1 VSPELERNVVVDRQG
16 THFYSDLKQ
25 SRKILGDPKPH
36 ETLLP
41 VGLVATRA
49 MESMPDFP
57 EQIRG
62 ERPADRRFADHPM
75 SRVPGGSVISE
86 HKAALSRFERPLCN
100 P

>member
-1 VSPELERNVVVDRQG
+1 VSPALERNVVADRQG
-16 THFYSDLKQ
+16 THFQSDLKQ

-49 MESMPDFP
+49 MQSMSEFP

-62 ERPADRRFADHPM
+62 ERPADGRFADHPICHVLG
-75 SRVPGGSVISE
+75 RSVISE
-86 HKAALSRFERPLCN
+86 HKAALSQCEQPLCN